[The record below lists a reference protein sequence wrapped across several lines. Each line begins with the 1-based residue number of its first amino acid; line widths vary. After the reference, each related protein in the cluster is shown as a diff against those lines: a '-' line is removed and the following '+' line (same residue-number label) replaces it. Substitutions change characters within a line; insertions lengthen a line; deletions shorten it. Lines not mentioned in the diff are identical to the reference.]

1 MDSERAPPN
10 ERGGERGEEGPSC
23 RGLFRPLGPRL
34 PVDICRFDI
43 IRREDVHMST
53 VWPFLIKTVKLSP
66 KTAVDSNR
74 AGVHTAL
81 GPQRGFNF
89 GLLADP

>member
-1 MDSERAPPN
+1 MCEGGDKLQHITFPGLAGPPP
-10 ERGGERGEEGPSC
+10 GV
-23 RGLFRPLGPRL
+23 
-34 PVDICRFDI
+34 VDISRFDI

-66 KTAVDSNR
+66 KTAVDTTR
-74 AGVHTAL
+74 LGVHTAL

-89 GLLADP
+89 GLSADP

>member
-1 MDSERAPPN
+1 MSEAAR
-10 ERGGERGEEGPSC
+10 EGRRGRVVGVSFGRWV
-23 RGLFRPLGPRL
+23 PRL